1 MTNSSPGEDL
11 RGTGIVTTTLE
22 AVSEWARSRSMWQ
35 LAFGTACCALEMMA
49 TNASLIDLD
58 RFGILPRTSPRQADF
73 IIFSGTITFKLV
85 PVIERIWDQMPD
97 PKWAIAMGNCSTSG
111 GIFYHDSY
119 SVLKGVDR
127 IVPVDVYI
135 SGCPPRP
142 EALVD
147 GLLELQRK
155 IAAGRDEICGHLL
168 RKSRKLRQPPWIVCN
183 HAKES
188 PD

>member
-1 MTNSSPGEDL
+1 MIGRVRIVVNVALEPMNDQP
-11 RGTGIVTTTLE
+11 RGSGIVVTTLDGL
-22 AVSEWARSRSMWQ
+22 SGWARSKSVWQ

-49 TNASLIDLD
+49 TNCSLIDLD
-58 RFGILPRTSPRQADF
+58 RFGILPRMSPRQADLM
-73 IIFSGTITFKLV
+73 IFSGTVTYKLV
-85 PVIERIWDQMPD
+85 PIIERIWEQMAE

-119 SVLKGVDR
+119 SVLRGVDK
-127 IVPVDVYI
+127 IVPIDVYI

-155 IAAGRDEICGHLL
+155 IASGDD
-168 RKSRKLRQPPWIVCN
+168 RKEPVRL
-183 HAKES
+183 
-188 PD
+188 